1 MKHRVILLHVQAPAK
16 PATGEPCNGCGW
28 CCAAEPC
35 PLGTLLS
42 RRRRGACKALLWSQ
56 DEQCYRCGAVSDPR
70 QFVNWLPATWVRHA
84 ALRWIS
90 AAQGCDAD
98 ITAVDVIREWTS

>member
-1 MKHRVILLHVQAPAK
+1 MRHRVIHLQAQAPLK
-16 PATGEPCNGCGW
+16 PAMGEPCNGCGW

-42 RRRRGACKALLWSQ
+42 RRRHGACVALQWSDDMQ
-56 DEQCYRCGAVSDPR
+56 RYLCGAVSDPR
-70 QFVNWLPATWVRHA
+70 QFVRWLPAAWVRRA

-90 AAQGCDAD
+90 AARGCDAD
-98 ITAVDVIREWTS
+98 ITVG